1 MSPENHSHPRGADG
15 ARLVLRRTLFHPD
28 GSIVIFIVVKFT
40 VRPEEAD
47 TWLDRTRDFT
57 EATRS
62 EPGNLWFEWSRSLDD
77 PNQFVLVEAFRD
89 SDAGAVHVGS
99 EHFRAGL
106 DAMRP
111 ALARTPQ
118 ILNTEIPGA
127 DWAPM
132 GELDLGD

>member
-1 MSPENHSHPRGADG
+1 M
-15 ARLVLRRTLFHPD
+15 LRRTHFHPD

-57 EATRS
+57 EATRA
-62 EPGNLWFEWSRSLDD
+62 EPGNLWFEWSRNVDD

-89 SDAGAVHVGS
+89 GDAGATHVAS
-99 EHFRAGL
+99 AHFRAGL

-111 ALARTPQ
+111 TLACTPQ
-118 ILNTEIPGA
+118 ILNTEIPGVE
-127 DWAPM
+127 WARM
-132 GELDLGD
+132 GELDLGH